1 MQLNSI
7 GKVIQKEW
15 QNLAVHFPQIRIDA
29 YVVMP
34 NHFHGVIVIEA
45 DYLSLVRATR
55 PLADEIKDS
64 KDILIDQTKDNLDGS
79 PQQIVR
85 ATRPLADEI
94 MDSKDI
100 LIDQMKDNLDGSPQ
114 QTRRPNGP
122 PTNSLG
128 AIIGQFKSRATK
140 RIWAL
145 PEINR
150 HPIWQRNYYE
160 HIIRDTLEYQRIIQY
175 IETNPLQWQQDQL
188 HPSLLGI
195 TEGIN
200 HRH

>member
-85 ATRPLADEI
+85 ATRPLSDEI
-94 MDSKDI
+94 KDSKDI
-100 LIDQMKDNLDGSPQ
+100 LIDQTKDNLDGSPQ
-114 QTRRPNGP
+114 QTIRPNGP

-128 AIIGQFKSRATK
+128 AIIG
-140 RIWAL
+140 
-145 PEINR
+145 
-150 HPIWQRNYYE
+150 
-160 HIIRDTLEYQRIIQY
+160 
-175 IETNPLQWQQDQL
+175 
-188 HPSLLGI
+188 
-195 TEGIN
+195 
-200 HRH
+200 